1 MFAKQSK
8 FSLFILLLG
17 WVISQG
23 LVLHHE
29 YSEEHIQQTE
39 NHFCLAQISNND
51 DMVAHDT
58 DSFVIL
64 SSKNHSL
71 FNFKTVD
78 TFAYRITINAR
89 APPIRIS

>member
-8 FSLFILLLG
+8 FSLIILLLG

-51 DMVAHDT
+51 DMIEHDIDSVVTLGSNSHSFFNSKTT
-58 DSFVIL
+58 DII
-64 SSKNHSL
+64 
-71 FNFKTVD
+71 
-78 TFAYRITINAR
+78 AYRITINAR
-89 APPIRIS
+89 APPVITS